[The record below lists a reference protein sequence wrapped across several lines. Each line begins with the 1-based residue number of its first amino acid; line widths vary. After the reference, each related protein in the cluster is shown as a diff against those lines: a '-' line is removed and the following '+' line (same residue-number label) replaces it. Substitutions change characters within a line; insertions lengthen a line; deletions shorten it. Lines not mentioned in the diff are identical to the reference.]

1 MYEARPKPVGIAFG
15 GTQGNERVFIDEDFA
30 RITIR
35 HHGVD
40 KTYQPGVLIPGQV
53 SLTTEATILD
63 VEAWGLGGKI
73 AEQRQAMYKR
83 REQLFTEQRRK
94 VDLKTFASWEDSPE
108 KMMMDLMAN
117 PNRVRREDR

>member
-1 MYEARPKPVGIAFG
+1 MYEARPRSVGIAFG

-30 RITIR
+30 RIRIR

-40 KTYQPGVLIPGQV
+40 KTYQPGFLIPGQA

-73 AEQRQAMYKR
+73 AEQGQAMYKR

-94 VDLKTFASWEDSPE
+94 VDLKTFANWEDSPE
-108 KMMMDLMAN
+108 KMMMDLMGN
-117 PNRVRREDR
+117 PNRVQREDR